1 MNSLSHLIISQYN
14 ISPETLLEQKHPS
27 VTVDK
32 ILDEEINFELYKDS
46 AVCANGAMYRKR
58 CSWILTRDYGKDIQR
73 SNSI

>member
-1 MNSLSHLIISQYN
+1 MQYN

-32 ILDEEINFELYKDS
+32 ILDEEINFELYKDNCCLCKWCD
-46 AVCANGAMYRKR
+46 VQKR
-58 CSWILTRDYGKDIQR
+58 YSWILTRDYGKDIQR